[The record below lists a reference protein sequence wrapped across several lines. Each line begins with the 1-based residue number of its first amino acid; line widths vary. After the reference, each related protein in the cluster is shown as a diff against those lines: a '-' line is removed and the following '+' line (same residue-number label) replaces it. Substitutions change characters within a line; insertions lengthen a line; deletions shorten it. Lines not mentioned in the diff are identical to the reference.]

1 MRLRMFER
9 PRRKG
14 KVKDMVDE
22 RSERANEQAD
32 GKPDKEITEKLGKS
46 EVDEVAGGSGK
57 QSYDKPPELPEIL

>member
-1 MRLRMFER
+1 
-9 PRRKG
+9 
-14 KVKDMVDE
+14 MVDE